1 MLITLQAFF
10 LPFETTNTLKQKEN
24 GGREIERER
33 ERLSSPISIM
43 QNAIRSKG
51 LATTIKNKITHFSF
65 FVPDGIISL
74 YINPNS

>member
-1 MLITLQAFF
+1 
-10 LPFETTNTLKQKEN
+10 LKQQILSSKKKMVA
-24 GGREIERER
+24 ERER
-33 ERLSSPISIM
+33 DYLLQLASCKM
-43 QNAIRSKG
+43 QLASKG